1 MLARHHER
9 ERDVT
14 SQSGGSNP
22 LRNMNAGTAPK
33 WHDVRRGVEFAL
45 ITAPLS
51 LIWEIA
57 HLPLYTIWWD
67 QPLRD
72 SLTAAVH
79 CTFGDVAVAFVCFM
93 IASVFIRFMNLTKTN
108 LMFGGLVIAL
118 SVTATAILEVLSTQV
133 LSRWSY
139 APAMPVLPLLG
150 IGLSPLLQW
159 IFVPTIALVILA
171 RVSKPRHPT

>member
-1 MLARHHER
+1 
-9 ERDVT
+9 
-14 SQSGGSNP
+14 
-22 LRNMNAGTAPK
+22 MNARTAPK
-33 WHDVRRGVEFAL
+33 WHDVRRGVQFAL

-57 HLPLYTIWWD
+57 HLPLYTIWWE

-72 SLTAAVH
+72 SLMAAIH

-108 LMFGGLVIAL
+108 LMFGGLVIFL
-118 SVTATAILEVLSTQV
+118 SVAATAILEVLSTQV

-139 APAMPVLPLLG
+139 APAMPVLPLLK

-159 IFVPTIALVILA
+159 IFVPTMALVLLA
-171 RVSKPRHPT
+171 RVSKPRHST

>member
-1 MLARHHER
+1 MLARHHDR
-9 ERDVT
+9 ERDFM

-33 WHDVRRGVEFAL
+33 WHDVRRGVQFAL

-79 CTFGDVAVAFVCFM
+79 CTFGDVALAFGCFM

-108 LMFGGLVIAL
+108 LMFGGLAIAL

-139 APAMPVLPLLG
+139 APAMPILPLLG
-150 IGLSPLLQW
+150 IGLSPMLQW
-159 IFVPTIALVILA
+159 IFVPTMALVLLA